1 MRGLGELERVV
12 METLWASAVPMTARD
27 VARELADRD
36 LAYTTVMTVLDRLA
50 KKGLVLRE
58 RSGRA
63 WQYVPAESQDGYV
76 AELMRSALDLT
87 GNRPAALSRFVQ
99 SVSPDEADAL
109 RKVLDELDADRR

>member
-1 MRGLGELERVV
+1 
-12 METLWASAVPMTARD
+12 MEALWASAAPMTARE
-27 VARELADRD
+27 VARQLAERD

-87 GNRPAALSRFVQ
+87 GNRPAALSRFAQ
-99 SVSPDEADAL
+99 SVSPDEAEAL
-109 RKVLDELDADRR
+109 RKVLDEMDADRR